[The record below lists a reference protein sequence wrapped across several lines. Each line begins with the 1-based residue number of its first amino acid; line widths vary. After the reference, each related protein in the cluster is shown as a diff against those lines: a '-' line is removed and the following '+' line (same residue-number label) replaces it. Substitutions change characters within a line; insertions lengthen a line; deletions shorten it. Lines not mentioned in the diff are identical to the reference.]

1 MGNQE
6 LLEYFSLFREKAEQ
20 GKLVIFVGAGVSCN
34 VKGMPDWNS
43 LIQKM
48 AKAIDY
54 SKCTSCKHKSETC
67 KETCLLKNDF
77 SADEFL
83 KIPQYVFNAD
93 PELYDQVLM
102 ASITSEVV
110 EDAPL
115 SSAIFDINPVHI
127 ITTNYD
133 QLLESSKNVFR
144 EQYQVIVNDKDLLN
158 SNKSKY
164 IIKMHGDL
172 SKRESIVLKEQD
184 YLDYS
189 QKHVLLELFIKSL
202 LTDHI
207 VLFLGYSLNDYNIK
221 LIISWLNYMR
231 SQNGALE
238 ENRRVGYIVLDEV
251 EIDKIQE
258 SYFNCNNIGVINI
271 NALQPIQDI
280 PESLTNE
287 KGQRLY
293 SFLRVIADPALEE
306 SMASIENTVQFM
318 EHFPFVSYEH
328 ILKLLYVKKYDITDG
343 QLRLFLKG
351 DYTRLTEFMEA
362 NSTESEKLKQLFINA
377 GIVSMLYFDMEDAK
391 RFSIGGSSENT
402 LFQDRLYNLYV
413 QNKYDEI
420 KAMLEGDYES
430 FSLLEKYFYQSIV
443 DGYSKILEGH
453 GSIDISQLSTDQKVA
468 YLHNSAVI
476 EALKTY
482 HFDTSK
488 AKHFIH
494 NIVSPKEKSLFSS
507 YLDIYDGNTK
517 KCLAMQTALE
527 KLKKD
532 VADRHTVHFGG
543 TSCDKIYE
551 IKRLAMT
558 EYFFYFNYHIL
569 FQGFSDLKKFFRPY
583 IEAIMCSN
591 CDAAEAPRHFGDMEI
606 ANEKYHISCI
616 DFDIITKFISSKDLS
631 TLITTYNVKK
641 LNVDT
646 NEVEFLVE
654 CFKNLCHSITT
665 AQTYGFLQ
673 SSLATLSNIVLML
686 NLVTLEENDKEIL
699 KASIV
704 ELLSNEAIVQIL
716 FSIHW
721 PDFRIAL
728 RAFSELCRS
737 LTLSRNFEIV
747 HRIIK
752 STNFFEYAANVN
764 FSNLRKLVIAF
775 LPDDNENISLEI
787 QTVIDTAANFPQKVI
802 LLRLFYQHIVDEM
815 SQRTYQDLLSANF
828 LQLHTDAI
836 YDFVFSGWLVLTSE
850 IAEEF
855 LKGILQTKAQRPR
868 GEHSFPDPIETKLEC
883 AYLLYINDMITDI
896 SLLGELAEGRPHLQF
911 LLDQENFDYAQVDF
925 SNYMWENFAR
935 HEKCMKCFAAHKDEI
950 VPRIK
955 ERVEKKVASEAEK
968 KILYGFLLDKEEMWR
983 I

>member
-6 LLEYFSLFREKAEQ
+6 LLEYFSLFREKAEL
-20 GKLVIFVGAGVSCN
+20 GKLVVFVGAGVSCN
-34 VKGMPDWNS
+34 VEGMPDWNS
-43 LIQKM
+43 LIQSM

-54 SKCTSCKHKSETC
+54 SKCTSCRHKSETC
-67 KETCLLKNDF
+67 EETCLLRNDF
-77 SADEFL
+77 SSDEFL

-93 PELYDQVLM
+93 PKLYDQVLTE
-102 ASITSEVV
+102 SISSDVV
-110 EDAPL
+110 VDAPL

-172 SKRESIVLKEQD
+172 SQHESIVLKEQD

-238 ENRRVGYIVLDEV
+238 EDQRVGYIVLDET
-251 EIDKIQE
+251 EINEIQE

-271 NALQPIQDI
+271 NAIQPMQDI
-280 PESLTNE
+280 PESLTTE

-293 SFLRVIADPALEE
+293 SFLRVISDPALEE

-318 EHFPFVSYEH
+318 DQYSFVSYEH
-328 ILKLLYVKKYDITDG
+328 ILKLLYVKKYDVTDS
-343 QLRLFLKG
+343 QLRLFEKD
-351 DYTRLTEFMEA
+351 DYTRLTEYMTSNTTEA
-362 NSTESEKLKQLFINA
+362 KKLKQLFVNS
-377 GIVSMLYFDMEDAK
+377 GIVSMLYFDMKDTK
-391 RFSIGGSSENT
+391 RFSIGSSSENT
-402 LFQDRLYNLYV
+402 LFQDRLYSLYI
-413 QNKYDEI
+413 QNKYDEL
-420 KAMLEGDYES
+420 KALLEDYPEA
-430 FSLLEKYFYQSIV
+430 FSLLEKHFYQSIV
-443 DGYSKILEGH
+443 DGYSEILDEH
-453 GSIDISQLSTDQKVA
+453 SSIDISKLRTDQKVA
-468 YLHNSAVI
+468 YLHNAAAI
-476 EALKTY
+476 EALKTRRI
-482 HFDTSK
+482 DTSK
-488 AKHFIH
+488 AKHFIQ
-494 NIVSPKEKSLFSS
+494 NIASPKEKSLFAH

-532 VADRHTVHFGG
+532 VSDRYTVHFGG
-543 TSCDKIYE
+543 TSCSKVYE

-558 EYFFYFNYHIL
+558 EYFFYYNYHIL
-569 FQGFSDLKKFFRPY
+569 HQGFSDLKKYFRPY
-583 IEAIMCSN
+583 IEAIICSN
-591 CDAAEAPRHFGDMEI
+591 SDAAEAPSHFGDMEI
-606 ANEKYHISCI
+606 TNEKYHISCI
-616 DFDIITKFISSKDLS
+616 DFDIITKFISSKELN

-654 CFKNLCHSITT
+654 CFKNLSHSITA
-665 AQTYGFLQ
+665 AQTYGLWQ
-673 SSLATLSNIVLML
+673 SSLATLSNIALML
-686 NLVTLEENDKEIL
+686 NLVVLEAHHKRVLET
-699 KASIV
+699 SIE

-728 RAFSELCRS
+728 RALSELCRS

-752 STNFFEYAANVN
+752 NKNFFECAANVS
-764 FSNLRKLVIAF
+764 FSSLRKLIIAF
-775 LPDDNENISLEI
+775 LPDDDEDISSEI
-787 QTVIDTAANFPQKVI
+787 KTIIDTADDFYQKVF
-802 LLRLFYQHIVDEM
+802 LLRLFYQRIVDEK
-815 SQRTYQDLLSANF
+815 SQKIYQEFLSANF

-836 YDFVFSGWLVLTSE
+836 YDFVFSGWLTLTSGT
-850 IAEEF
+850 AEKF
-855 LKGILQTKAQRPR
+855 LKGILKTNAQRPR
-868 GEHSFPDPIETKLEC
+868 GEHSFPDPVETKLEC
-883 AYLLYINDMITDI
+883 VYLLYINDIVTDI
-896 SLLGELAEGRPHLQF
+896 SILNELSENRPHLQF
-911 LLDQENFDYAQVDF
+911 LLDQENFDYTQVDF

-935 HEKCMKCFAAHKDEI
+935 HEKYMNCFAIHKDEI

-955 ERVEKKVASEAEK
+955 DRIEKKDASEAEK
-968 KILYGFLLDKEEMWR
+968 KILYGFLLDKEEIWKV
-983 I
+983 